1 MITNTQNHFFAETFI
16 GQFPKEMNKTGLAFS
31 GGGVRS
37 AALSS
42 GVLRRLLHKKITP
55 DYLSCVSGGGYTGTA
70 YLDWK
75 YRNEQKDDPGW
86 HKEFFDNMKTNIGL
100 FCNWRNPLKGI
111 FDTFILLTVILFVSV
126 VLSCVNWSGL
136 TFPTAYIIDYFFGD
150 IMRKPFTCPDEKTK
164 NFSSSEIADNTNVAA
179 LSNMTNQVECVP
191 TFGPD
196 VYITFI
202 TFAILFLLFL
212 LFYVV
217 NKVAGPLL
225 KPFANVLYN
234 LSGFTFA
241 MVFLPWFIEEY
252 IVVTPLWLNALIIVL
267 SILLWMGIAP
277 LRDKASMA
285 LIVYLYAYGV
295 KWRVYKTEVLSIEY
309 SEKRF
314 TLLMWISAILIW
326 LNPFVVMLQMNAIHT
341 YNRYSLIRLYNA
353 DAGIGNSI
361 ICSDIWLKY
370 HE

>member
-1 MITNTQNHFFAETFI
+1 MITNTQNLFFAETFI

-42 GVLRRLLHKKITP
+42 GVLRRLLHKNITP

-75 YRNEQKDDPGW
+75 YRNEQKDDPEW
-86 HKEFFDNMKTNIGL
+86 HKEFFDNMRRNIGL
-100 FCNWRNPLKGI
+100 FCSWRNPLKGI

-136 TFPTAYIIDYFFGD
+136 AFPTAYIIDYFFGD
-150 IMRKPFTCPDEKTK
+150 IMRKPFTCPNEKTK
-164 NFSSSEIADNTNVAA
+164 NFSSSEIANNSNVAA
-179 LSNMTNQVECVP
+179 LSNMTNEVECVP
-191 TFGPD
+191 KFGPD

-202 TFAILFLLFL
+202 TFAVLFLLFL

-225 KPFANVLYN
+225 KPFAKILYN

-285 LIVYLYAYGV
+285 LIVYLYAYAV

-309 SEKRF
+309 SEQRF

-341 YNRYSLIRLYNA
+341 YNR
-353 DAGIGNSI
+353 
-361 ICSDIWLKY
+361 
-370 HE
+370 